1 MSKEGIAR
9 GVCISAAYYGSH
21 WTDWREAVVLI
32 RLLSLGIRHSL
43 QVYSQGINA
52 MVTALYAA
60 LLGIFF
66 SVLSA
71 RVIALRGVTPL
82 RWLAFNNYGEKALE
96 RSVRAH
102 GNFVEYVPMI
112 LVMMYLAEVGDLS
125 DMRLHITGLLLLVGR
140 LMHGICFG
148 FMEFNMPLRVGGTVL
163 TLAAL
168 VNISISLLIVSI

>member
-1 MSKEGIAR
+1 
-9 GVCISAAYYGSH
+9 
-21 WTDWREAVVLI
+21 
-32 RLLSLGIRHSL
+32 
-43 QVYSQGINA
+43 

-60 LLGIFF
+60 FLGIFF
-66 SVLSA
+66 TVLSA
-71 RVIALRGVTPL
+71 RVIALRGVSPL
-82 RWLAFNNYGEKALE
+82 RWLAFNNYGELALE

-102 GNFVEYVPMI
+102 GNFIEYVPMVLI
-112 LVMMYLAEVGDLS
+112 MMYLAEIGDLS

>member
-1 MSKEGIAR
+1 MASR
-9 GVCISAAYYGSH
+9 LNS
-21 WTDWREAVVLI
+21 
-32 RLLSLGIRHSL
+32 LLSLAIRHSI
-43 QVYSQGINA
+43 QMNSQEITA
-52 MVTALYAA
+52 MITALYAA

-82 RWLAFNNYGEKALE
+82 HWLAFNNYGEKALK

-102 GNFVEYVPMI
+102 GNFVEYVPMV
-112 LVMMYLAEVGDLS
+112 LVLMYLAEGSDLS

-148 FMEFNMPLRVGGTVL
+148 FMEFNMPLRVVGMVL